1 MRGIHWFRADLRVSD
16 NTALN
21 AAFKKCDVLFAVYII
36 TPKTWQRHDAAP
48 AKVQFILNNLVFL
61 SEQCRKLGIPLLIR
75 QCDYFSDCPKVLSTL
90 CKEFNI
96 DALFYNKQYEY
107 DEMRRDQIVLKKLG
121 DKIAVEDF
129 DDQLIMP
136 PGTVLSQ
143 QNRPMQ
149 IFTPFKKVWLKK
161 VSETEAWKPHAP
173 IKRSYQMTT
182 TPDPVPSSLENF
194 NCKINLEL
202 WPAGEKAAQKR
213 LQKFCHDSIE
223 KYHEQRDFP
232 SIEGTSQLSPYLAQG
247 ILSPTQCVQAIFE
260 TLNHSSFDKI
270 QENIGAATWLS
281 ELIWREFY
289 RHIMF
294 FHPEI
299 CRYKPFKK
307 NTDNIPWRYDENDFK
322 NWCEG
327 KTGFPLV
334 DAAMRQL
341 NQTGWMHNRLR
352 MVVAMF
358 LSKTLFLDWRMG
370 EKYFMQHLIDGD
382 LAANNGG
389 WQWSAS
395 TGTDAVPYFRIFNP
409 ITQSER
415 FDSSGDFIRRYCP
428 ELAHLNNKQIH
439 NPYDRGVSP
448 NSLNYPKPIVN
459 YEQMRKKVIA
469 EFKNMGT

>member
-1 MRGIHWFRADLRVSD
+1 MRGLHWFRADLRVSD

-21 AAFKKCDVLFAVYII
+21 AAMEKCEELFAVFIL

-48 AKVQFILNNLVFL
+48 IKIQFILNNLEYL
-61 SEQCRKLGIPLLIR
+61 SEQCQKLGIPLLIR
-75 QCDYFSDCPKVLSTL
+75 TCDYFSECPNVLATL
-90 CKEFNI
+90 CKDFNI
-96 DALFYNKQYEY
+96 ASLFYNKQYEV
-107 DEMRRDQIVLKKLG
+107 DEMRRDQLVTKKLG
-121 DKIAVEDF
+121 TKINIEDF

-149 IFTPFKKVWLKK
+149 IFTPFKKVWLKR
-161 VSETEAWKPHAP
+161 VTETEAWKPHP
-173 IKRSYQMTT
+173 LLKRQFHSKIS
-182 TPDPVPSSLENF
+182 PDPIPKTLKEF
-194 NCKINLEL
+194 NCTINLDS

-213 LQKFCHDSIE
+213 LKQFCYDHLE
-223 KYHEQRDFP
+223 HYHEQRDFP
-232 SIEGTSQLSPYLAQG
+232 SIEGTSKLSPYLAQG
-247 ILSPTQCVQAIFE
+247 IISPSQCIHAILDSLSLSDFE
-260 TLNHSSFDKI
+260 KI
-270 QENIGAATWLS
+270 QQHIGAATWLS
-281 ELIWREFY
+281 EIIWREFY
-289 RHIMF
+289 RHILF

-307 NTDNIPWRYDENDFK
+307 DTDKLPWRNDENDFQK
-322 NWCEG
+322 WCAG

-382 LAANNGG
+382 LASNNGG

-415 FDSSGDFIRRYCP
+415 FDPNGDFIRQYCP
-428 ELAHLNNKQIH
+428 ELTHLNNKQIH
-439 NPYDRGVSP
+439 NPYAKGVSP
-448 NSLNYPKPIVN
+448 TSLNYPKPIVN
-459 YEQMRKKVIA
+459 YELMRKKVIA
-469 EFKNMGT
+469 TFKSSA